1 MSTDIGP
8 DDRNMAKIGMSRPLR
23 WLLAGSLALNVVGL
37 GVVGG
42 MALRHLSTQAPAMHA
57 AAPAPG
63 FGPWGGILGRDDS
76 RALREAFRASGH
88 DFRADFAAERAD
100 LLALADVLSARDLD
114 LRAYDRLIGR
124 IDERSLKR
132 MELGASLI
140 RAHVGKLSHADRLAL
155 AERMRQMGERRGGR
169 DKPREERRD

>member
-1 MSTDIGP
+1 MSTGIGT
-8 DDRNMAKIGMSRPLR
+8 DDGNMAKIGMSKPLR
-23 WLLAGSLALNVVGL
+23 WLLAGSLALNVVAL

-42 MALRHLSTQAPAMHA
+42 MALRHLSTQPSVMRA
-57 AAPAPG
+57 AGPVPG
-63 FGPWGGILGRDDS
+63 FGPWGGVLDRDDS

-88 DFRADFAAERAD
+88 DFRADFTAERAD
-100 LLALADVLSARDLD
+100 LLALAEVLSAPDLD
-114 LRAYDRLIGR
+114 LQAYDRLIGR

-155 AERMRQMGERRGGR
+155 AERMRQMGERRGGKG
-169 DKPREERRD
+169 KPREEHHD